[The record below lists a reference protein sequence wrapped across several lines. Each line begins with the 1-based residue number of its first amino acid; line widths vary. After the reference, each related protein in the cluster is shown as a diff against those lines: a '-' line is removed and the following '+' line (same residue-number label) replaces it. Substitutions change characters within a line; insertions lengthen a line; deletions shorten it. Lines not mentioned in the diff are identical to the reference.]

1 MSGGMFAK
9 DKAIGLV
16 LTEMVPQ
23 GEEFTLWGAR
33 VLDGTVPT
41 RYGNAESA
49 ELEITRKGDREHMKV
64 TTLGSA
70 IVDKVKEAIPEDFPA
85 VVMWTRV
92 NTSAGQEQVLVLRFI
107 RPLNAERTVA
117 EEPTPPPVPGE

>member
-1 MSGGMFAK
+1 MGMFDK

-16 LTEMVPQ
+16 LTEMIPQ

-33 VLDGTVPT
+33 VLDGTVQT
-41 RYGNAESA
+41 RFGNAETA
-49 ELEITRKGDREHMKV
+49 ELEVTRKGDRDRMKV

-70 IVDKVKEAIPEDFPA
+70 IVDKVKEAEPSDFPA

-92 NTSAGQEQVLVLRFI
+92 STQAREQVLVLRFL
-107 RPLNAERTVA
+107 RPLNAAVADVVERA
-117 EEPTPPPVPGE
+117 QNPAPVQD